1 VRRHSPIRAAQAHW
15 AHELGPW
22 ISKDGTQ
29 GECSRVAGGCGCD
42 SRADPQRTFCHDQQR
57 GRGPFASSR
66 RGPRM
71 GRSDGAVRS
80 RIRAGHQ
87 WHVDDLAT
95 SWGSPLGSRGL
106 TESGWLA
113 PCSPGLG
120 ESPMR
125 KSPVR
130 PESLTG
136 LTFNHGGRGGNRT
149 SDTGIFT
156 LVATRQCPL
165 LAESGHRHSA
175 QSNWGCLHTS
185 PRDYFRL
192 EHRGPLQSVAEQGSV
207 RTRNRRRNGARHVA
221 GAGACLRQPG
231 AVASEGRK

>member
-1 VRRHSPIRAAQAHW
+1 MNLDRGYRKTERKASARVWQGAVVAIAA
-15 AHELGPW
+15 LILNGL
-22 ISKDGTQ
+22 
-29 GECSRVAGGCGCD
+29 
-42 SRADPQRTFCHDQQR
+42 FCHDQQR

-95 SWGSPLGSRGL
+95 SWGFPLGSRGL

-165 LAESGHRHSA
+165 LAVSGHRGGATDPLRRPCSYMSGA
-175 QSNWGCLHTS
+175 TS
-185 PRDYFRL
+185 SPEFPAFRPMHAYRF
-192 EHRGPLQSVAEQGSV
+192 HRPTADSQRSQ
-207 RTRNRRRNGARHVA
+207 
-221 GAGACLRQPG
+221 
-231 AVASEGRK
+231 